1 MTAGNTKFLVF
12 FIVSWEIICIDG
24 YKSRFKGWVMK
35 KRYLKWICVA
45 AAVCI
50 TALALLG
57 AAENTD
63 VSRVKE
69 LLEKRTSVMENVL
82 FGNITYEQGKEQ
94 LRQVEKDKL
103 YNDDL
108 RALSQYK
115 NTDIESV
122 WDMDITEL
130 KKESRIYDIMTFSC
144 RIKWT
149 CSGTDGTSE
158 DTYDYIV
165 GVDVNGGD
173 HRLVSFELK
182 EN

>member
-1 MTAGNTKFLVF
+1 
-12 FIVSWEIICIDG
+12 
-24 YKSRFKGWVMK
+24 MK
-35 KRYLKWICVA
+35 KRYLKWIGIA

-63 VSRVKE
+63 ASRVRD
-69 LLEKRTSVMENVL
+69 LLETRTSVMENVL

-94 LRQVEKDKL
+94 LKQVEKDKL

-108 RALSQYK
+108 RALSQYR

-122 WDMDITEL
+122 RSMEIAEI
-130 KKESRIYDIMTFSC
+130 EQQSRIYDIMTFHC

-149 CSGTDGTSE
+149 YSGTDGINE
-158 DTYDYIV
+158 DICDYIV